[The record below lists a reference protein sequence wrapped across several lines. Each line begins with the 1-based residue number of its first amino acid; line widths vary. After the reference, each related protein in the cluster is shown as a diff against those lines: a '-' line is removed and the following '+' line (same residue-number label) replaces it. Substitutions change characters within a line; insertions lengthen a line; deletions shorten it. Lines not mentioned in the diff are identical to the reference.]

1 MLLTLAWRNIWRNRN
16 RSLIT
21 MASIAS
27 AVLLAVVTS
36 ALQKGVFDNLI
47 HNLVSMYSG
56 HIQIHAKGYWDEQI
70 LDNAFALN
78 DTLDQELNQLEGLA
92 AAAPRLETF
101 SLISSG
107 EKTKG
112 ALIVGISPQA
122 EDRLTNLKGKV
133 VKGVFFDEKDEKI
146 LLSEGLAEKLKVGV
160 GDTIVLLAQGFYGS
174 TAAGKYAIGG
184 LLHFGSPELNSQIA
198 YLTLPNA
205 QAWLDAPGMAT
216 TLALTI
222 QQDDALHPIS
232 KKLRMALPDHY
243 EVLTWEDMMPEIV
256 QHIKTDNA
264 GMYIMLGVLYLIIA
278 FGIFS
283 TLLMMLAERQREFG
297 MLVALGMRKVKIARV
312 MLIESVMLT
321 LFGCLMGLSLSLPAT
336 WYLTAYP
343 IKFTGEMAK
352 VYEQFGF
359 EAIFPAVMDF
369 NIFWNQTL
377 VVLIIGLVLSM
388 YPVLKILKLDPVT
401 AMRR

>member
-27 AVLLAVVTS
+27 AVLLAVLTA

-47 HNLVSMYSG
+47 HNVVSLYTG
-56 HIQIHAKGYWDEQI
+56 HMQIHEKGYWDEQI
-70 LDNAFALN
+70 LDNAFLMN
-78 DTLDQELNQLEGLA
+78 DTLEQQVNQLEELI

-112 ALIVGISPQA
+112 ALVIGVAPEA
-122 EDRLTNLKGKV
+122 ENRLTNLQGKL
-133 VKGVFFDEKDEKI
+133 VKGDFLKENDKNA
-146 LLSEGLAEKLKVGV
+146 LLAEGLAEKLKVVV

-174 TAAGKYAIGG
+174 TAAGKFAIGG
-184 LLHFGSPELNSQIA
+184 LLHFGSPELNGQVV
-198 YLTLPNA
+198 YLSLPTA
-205 QAWLDAPGMAT
+205 QTWLDAPGMAT

-222 QQDDALHPIS
+222 RNDDALHQTAADLKNI
-232 KKLRMALPDHY
+232 LPAHY

-256 QHIKTDNA
+256 QHIKTDTV
-264 GMYIMLGVLYLIIA
+264 GMYIMIGVLYLIIA

-297 MLVALGMRKVKIARV
+297 MLVSLGMQKFKIAR
-312 MLIESVMLT
+312 MLLVESVLLT
-321 LFGCLMGLSLSLPAT
+321 LFGCLAGVALSLPAT
-336 WYLTAYP
+336 WYLTVHP
-343 IKFTGEMAK
+343 IKFTGELAK

-359 EAIFPAVMDF
+359 EAIFPATMDPA
-369 NIFWNQTL
+369 IFINQTL
-377 VVLIIGLVLSM
+377 VVLVLGLVLSM
-388 YPVLKILKLDPVT
+388 YPVLKLLKLDPVA